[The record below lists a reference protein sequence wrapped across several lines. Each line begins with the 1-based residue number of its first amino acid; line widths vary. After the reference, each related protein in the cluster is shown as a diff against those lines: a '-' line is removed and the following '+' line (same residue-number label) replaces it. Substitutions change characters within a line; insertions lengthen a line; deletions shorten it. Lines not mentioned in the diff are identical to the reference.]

1 MSIRRFIPDFKILTG
16 NAQITINLR
25 KFPADTAGSSPLG
38 PFTISSS
45 TEKKLTLERD
55 QDLQVL
61 KLQILLQIKVGDMV
75 LLGQMY
81 NQME

>member
-16 NAQITINLR
+16 DAQITINLR

-45 TEKKLTLERD
+45 AEKVDTE
-55 QDLQVL
+55 
-61 KLQILLQIKVGDMV
+61 QIKICKYKGCE
-75 LLGQMY
+75 Y
-81 NQME
+81 FN